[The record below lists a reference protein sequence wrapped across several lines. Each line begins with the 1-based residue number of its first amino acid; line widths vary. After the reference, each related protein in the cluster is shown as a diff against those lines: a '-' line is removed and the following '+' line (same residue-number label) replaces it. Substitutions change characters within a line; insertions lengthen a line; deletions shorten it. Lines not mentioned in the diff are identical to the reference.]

1 MNTIGLKKE
10 IVDLINVLKERFY
23 DFEKQEHIPKTE
35 LENVLNSVENFY
47 KKVVILNYL
56 NTIGVTTNENQSN
69 AQLIENASVTTPTQ
83 NNILKDESEKIVEKH
98 FSNIENQEKP
108 EQQSLTVEVSVID
121 DLTEDLLTSIID
133 KSNVIPEITED
144 KKLSNSPKTTLV
156 DLKSGIGI
164 NDKFQYISELFEGS
178 GEKYEEA
185 IQQLNT
191 CETLEPSLLYLE
203 DIQKLYHWKENS
215 AIVKRL
221 SDLVKSRFL

>member
-1 MNTIGLKKE
+1 MNTIDLKKE
-10 IVDLINVLKERFY
+10 IVDLINVLKERFN

-35 LENVLNSVENFY
+35 LENILNSVENFY

-56 NTIGVTTNENQSN
+56 NTNGAAANENQSN
-69 AQLIENASVTTPTQ
+69 AQLIESASVTTQTP
-83 NNILKDESEKIVEKH
+83 NDILKEESEEVVEKR
-98 FSNIENQEKP
+98 FSNIENQKEQ

-121 DLTEDLLTSIID
+121 DLTEDILPS
-133 KSNVIPEITED
+133 
-144 KKLSNSPKTTLV
+144 SPKTSLV

-185 IQQLNT
+185 IRQLNT
-191 CETLEPSLLYLE
+191 CETFESSLLYLD

-215 AIVKRL
+215 AVVKRL
-221 SDLVKSRFL
+221 SDLIKNRFL